1 MFDQGSVME
10 ANAQAAVQ
18 ERIVEPR
25 QATVVR
31 SEEHWPMA
39 LMVAFRFAFAYV
51 LLYALPFPLGEIPWV
66 SKLAERYSHVWE
78 KIVPWVGAHV
88 LHLANPITY
97 FLSGSGDKTSDWVQL
112 LCQFALAVTATVIW
126 SALDRRRK
134 NYSLLHAWMRVYLAT
149 YLGIT
154 MFGYGLAK
162 LIPSQMPYPPLSHM
176 MEPFG
181 YQSPMGLL
189 WYFMGASPAY
199 EIFAGATETLGAI
212 LLFIP
217 RMTCLGALV
226 LVGAMAN
233 VFMLNMA
240 YDTPVKQFSFHL
252 LLFAGLLL
260 LPSLKRLLNFF
271 ALNRATEPESAPEL
285 FRRRAFDYALW
296 GARWALAL
304 LAVYTGLV
312 SNWQYRLTPQ
322 KLAAENPMYGI
333 WRVDEFTLD
342 GKEHPSLTTDTERW
356 ERMIFDFPKSMQIH
370 DMQSIP
376 LRDPTGAPIRFG
388 LSLDATMQTLK
399 LKNPADREWKFESSY
414 ARPSPDLM
422 TMDGQWNGK
431 SLHMTLRRE
440 EPRFFLS
447 TRGFHW
453 VNETSLNR

>member
-1 MFDQGSVME
+1 ME

-18 ERIVEPR
+18 EKVFEPR
-25 QATVVR
+25 QVAVLR
-31 SEEHWPMA
+31 SEEHWPVA
-39 LMVAFRFAFAYV
+39 LMIAFRFTFAYV
-51 LLYALPFPLGEIPWV
+51 VLYALPFPLGEILWV
-66 SKLAERYSHVWE
+66 SKIAGWYSHIWE
-78 KIVPWVGAHV
+78 MIVPWVGAHV
-88 LHLANPITY
+88 LHLSKPITY

-112 LCQFALAVTATVIW
+112 LCQFILAVTATVIW

-134 NYSLLHAWMRVYLAT
+134 SYSLLHTWMRVYLAT
-149 YLGIT
+149 YLGVT

-162 LIPSQMPYPPLSHM
+162 VIPSQMPYPPLSHM

-189 WYFMGASPAY
+189 WYFMGAAPAY
-199 EIFAGATETLGAI
+199 EIFAGCVETLGAI

-226 LVGAMAN
+226 VVGAMAN

-252 LLFAGLLL
+252 LLFAALLL
-260 LPSLKRLLNFF
+260 LPNLKRLVNFF
-271 ALNRATEPESAPEL
+271 ALNRATEPEHAPAL
-285 FRRRAFDYALW
+285 FRRRTFEYALW

-304 LAVYTGLV
+304 AAVYTGLV

-333 WRVDEFTLD
+333 WSVDQFTLD
-342 GKEHPSLTTDTERW
+342 GKEHQPLTTDTQRW
-356 ERMIFDFPKSMQIH
+356 ERMIFDFPKSMQIQ

-376 LRDPTGAPIRFG
+376 LRDLSGAPIRFA
-388 LSLDATMQTLK
+388 LTLDAAKQTLK
-399 LKNPADREWKFESSY
+399 LKNPADPEWEFESSY
-414 ARPSPDLM
+414 ARPSADVM
-422 TMDGQWNGK
+422 MMDGQWNGK
-431 SLHMTLRRE
+431 SLHITLRRE